1 MKALSIRQPWADLIM
16 LGVKNVENRTWSTK
30 HTGPLLIHAP
40 KTIDENALKRGVI
53 LNALGVRRAEDYRPV
68 TGAILGEVT
77 VQGCVEM
84 STPEGLNMR
93 KTNKWYSGPFG
104 FVLSD
109 PQLWDPPVPCPGKQ
123 GLFDVELSKEE
134 GNGGESDE
142 SEVEGFS
149 EGTGQD
155 TEG

>member
-16 LGVKNVENRTWSTK
+16 LGVKNVENRTWSTNHK
-30 HTGPLLIHAP
+30 GPLLVHAP
-40 KTIDENALKRGVI
+40 KTIDENALKRGEI
-53 LNALGVRRAEDYRPV
+53 LNALGVRRAEDYEPV

-84 STPEGLNMR
+84 NTPEGLTMR
-93 KTNKWYSGPFG
+93 KTNRWCSGPFM

-109 PQLWDPPVPCPGKQ
+109 PQRWDPPVVCPGKQ

-134 GNGGESDE
+134 ESGGDSDE
-142 SEVEGFS
+142 SAVEEVS
-149 EGTGQD
+149 EGTGPD